1 MRTINKL
8 ALVLLASST
17 FAFAHGD
24 VNPQPVETKGLAVI
38 SDDVIVNPFRG
49 NEKAIEIGKGA
60 YNTNCARC
68 HGLGAV
74 SGGIAPDLRALDA
87 LDDDIDEYFITKVL
101 EGAVRNG
108 NVYMPPFKGILSNE
122 AIWTIRSWVETLPN
136 DDL

>member
-1 MRTINKL
+1 MKSLKKVVLVAL
-8 ALVLLASST
+8 ATSTLA
-17 FAFAHGD
+17 FGHGD
-24 VNPQPVETKGLAVI
+24 VVPHSVETKGLANVA
-38 SDDVIVNPFRG
+38 DDVIVNPFRG

-74 SGGIAPDLRALDA
+74 SGGVAPDLRALDA
-87 LDDDIDEYFITKVL
+87 GDDDIDEYFVTKVI

-108 NVYMPPFKGILSNE
+108 NVYMPPFGEVLSPA
-122 AIWTIRSWVETLPN
+122 AIWSIRSWVETLPT